1 MGTLQAARLH
11 WLADQLRH
19 ERMSERAHRGMR
31 RDDVCEG
38 ALMHAQRDASRVQAL
53 AQTRAHL
60 VVGKRDEGAGRRRRI
75 GTHQIVGAYRHR
87 RWAAIYSSPLGRAV
101 TTAQPLADAVG
112 LSVQTRD
119 GFAEIDYGAWDGLSA
134 KEVAERFPIEY
145 ARWTADP
152 AWNPPTE
159 GETAVALAQRVTREL
174 EAIEHTHHQGGNV
187 LIVAHKATIRVAICA
202 LLGVDVGR
210 FRYRFDCPVGSV
222 TVIEFREHGPFAFA
236 IADRSHLSAELRAL
250 EGT

>member
-1 MGTLQAARLH
+1 M
-11 WLADQLRH
+11 
-19 ERMSERAHRGMR
+19 
-31 RDDVCEG
+31 
-38 ALMHAQRDASRVQAL
+38 
-53 AQTRAHL
+53 
-60 VVGKRDEGAGRRRRI
+60 
-75 GTHQIVGAYRHR
+75 
-87 RWAAIYSSPLGRAV
+87 

-112 LSVQTRD
+112 LAVETRD
-119 GFAEIDYGAWDGLSA
+119 GFAEIDYGSWDGLSA
-134 KEVAERFPIEY
+134 HEVAVRFPIEY

-152 AWNPPTE
+152 AWNPPTG

-174 EAIEHTHHQGGNV
+174 EAIERTHHDGGNV

-222 TVIEFREHGPFAFA
+222 TIIEFREHGPFAFA
-236 IADRSHLSAELRAL
+236 IADRSHLDARLRAL